1 MAQCFVI
8 AVDGPGGAGKGEL
21 TKRLAK
27 ELHYDLLDSG
37 AIYRVLGYAA
47 RKAGLALF
55 DEESVAQEAALM
67 NLKFKVEQD
76 GVHVLLGNEDI
87 SKEIR
92 TEEAA
97 VNASKVAALPLV
109 RNALLQRQRDFAK
122 DVDGLVADGRDM
134 GTVVFPN
141 AQVKIFLDASAE
153 IRAQRRVLQL
163 QQAGKEANF
172 EEILKDIQERDNRD
186 RNRPVA
192 PLKPAN
198 DAVVIDSSNMS
209 IEEVYNKVMEIIK
222 VKLAK

>member
-122 DVDGLVADGRDM
+122 DVEGLVADGRDM

>member
-92 TEEAA
+92 TEEVA

-192 PLKPAN
+192 PLKPAI